1 VRRECTVEPGTAAQL
16 EKRATGAKLGLTKRD
31 AELELAEL
39 TVRLAVLHNRL
50 YAEHTRA
57 LLLVLQGLDAS
68 GKDGT
73 IRRVFTGVNPQGCQ
87 VESFKEPS
95 HLELDHDYLW
105 RIHNALPRR
114 GDIGI
119 FNRSHYEDVTTVQV
133 LGIIGDRERKRRY
146 GQINAFERMLH
157 EEGTRIVKVFLHVG
171 KEEQRVR
178 LQRRLDDPERR
189 WKFRADDLHTRAQ
202 WDQYILRYDEAIT
215 ATSTKWAPWYIV
227 PADHKWVSGLAVA
240 RFLLDALEDMDP
252 QIPKPAEDLDG
263 VVVE

>member
-1 VRRECTVEPGTAAQL
+1 VRRECSVEPGAAAEL
-16 EKRATGAKLGLTKRD
+16 EKRSTGAKFGLAKRD
-31 AELELAEL
+31 AELELLAL
-39 TVRLAVLHNRL
+39 TERLAVLHNRL

-87 VESFKEPS
+87 VEPFKAPS
-95 HLELDHDYLW
+95 DLELDHDYLW

-146 GQINAFERMLH
+146 GQINDFERMLH

-189 WKFRADDLHTRAQ
+189 WKFRPDDLDTRAQ
-202 WDQYILRYDEAIT
+202 WDQYICLYDAAIT
-215 ATSTKWAPWYIV
+215 ATSTTWAPWYIV

-240 RFLLDALEDMDP
+240 RFLLEALEDMDP
-252 QIPKPAEDLDG
+252 QIPKPDEALDG